1 MRFTLAAAIA
11 AASLSSGVVA
21 FAPSTW
27 GVSRVSTLRSTVEA
41 DNTVTSS
48 SAEVAAP
55 VAQSVEEDTFVIEST
70 PRVNQGSIVPLTG
83 AEINARLNAQLEKLR
98 QKDTNSIRL
107 SKEVGSVVYIVIGY
121 GNHCNE

>member
-41 DNTVTSS
+41 DNTVKSSSS

-55 VAQSVEEDTFVIEST
+55 VAQSVEEDTFVIESS

-98 QKDTNSIRL
+98 QKDSNSIRL
-107 SKEVGSVVYIVIGY
+107 SKEVGSVVCIDDV
-121 GNHCNE
+121 

>member
-21 FAPSTW
+21 FAPSNW
-27 GVSRVSTLRSTVEA
+27 GVLRVSTLRSTVEA
-41 DNTVTSS
+41 DNTVVTS

-98 QKDTNSIRL
+98 QKDSNSIRL
-107 SKEVGSVVYIVIGY
+107 SKEVGSAVSMM
-121 GNHCNE
+121 CCDWL